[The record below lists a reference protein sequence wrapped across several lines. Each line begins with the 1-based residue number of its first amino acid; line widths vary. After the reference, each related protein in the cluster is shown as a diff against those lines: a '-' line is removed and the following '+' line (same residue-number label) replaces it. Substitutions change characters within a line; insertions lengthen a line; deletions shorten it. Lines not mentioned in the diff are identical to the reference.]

1 MQRISLIG
9 IIILLLSPFSVSWA
23 QAPEWSKGLVW
34 YQIFPERF
42 RNGDLTNEPN
52 KERAKGPEG
61 WSLSS
66 WTSDWYAR
74 THWEQQETPN
84 FYDIVRERR
93 YGGDLQ
99 GVIDQLDYLQ
109 GLGIGGI
116 YFNPVFD
123 AQSMHKYDATYYH
136 HIDRNFGPN
145 PTADITQFASE
156 NPADPSTWAWS
167 SADSLFLQLIQQAHQ
182 RGIKVIIDGVF
193 NHTGTEFW
201 AFQHLLEH
209 QEDSPYKH
217 WYSVLSFDDPSTSE
231 NEFDYEGWW
240 GFKGLPVF
248 KETGGN
254 LSSGAKKHIFE
265 ITKRWMD
272 PNGDGDPSDGVDGW
286 RLDVASEVGKPFWKE
301 WHALVRSINPE
312 AFTVAEIWD
321 EKGLE
326 YVGDTLFS
334 SVMNYPFAYA
344 SKGFFIDETI
354 DAYELTNRLADL
366 QRSYGPG
373 YEHSLQNLFDS
384 HDTPRVATQIRN
396 PGSPYNPDAYP
407 KQGYKVGAPTNKELQ
422 KLSLMAVFQLS
433 WPGAPMIYYGTETG
447 MWGADDP
454 DDRKPMI
461 WSDMQ
466 YEAEKNHPYGWERGV
481 DSVGF
486 NADLFEHYSGLVQLR
501 MSSEAL
507 RKGELSVLETDKSTV
522 LAYERIAEKDAVL
535 VIINHQDN
543 VFWMESKLWNQVSAK
558 YSNEFTSLGQKTD
571 LRVTHHEKNYKVRSN
586 GLVIQENKQGIL
598 PYSYVIYRAHK

>member
-74 THWEQQETPN
+74 AHWEQQETPN

-507 RKGELSVLETDKSTV
+507 RKGELSVLETDKSKV
-522 LAYERIAEKDAVL
+522 LAYERISEKDSVL

-571 LRVTHHEKNYKVRSN
+571 LRVTHHEKNYEVRSN

>member
-74 THWEQQETPN
+74 AHWEQQETPN

-543 VFWMESKLWNQVSAK
+543 VFWMESKLWNQVSDK
-558 YSNEFTSLGQKTD
+558 YSNEFISLGQKTD
-571 LRVTHHEKNYKVRSN
+571 LRVTHHEKNYEVRSN

>member
-74 THWEQQETPN
+74 AHWEQQETPD

-145 PTADITQFASE
+145 PTSDITQFASE

-571 LRVTHHEKNYKVRSN
+571 LRVTHHEKNYEVRSN

>member
-74 THWEQQETPN
+74 AHWEQQETPD

-344 SKGFFIDETI
+344 SKEFFIDETI

-396 PGSPYNPDAYP
+396 PGTPYNPDAYP

-543 VFWMESKLWNQVSAK
+543 VFWMESKLLNQVSAK
-558 YSNEFTSLGQKTD
+558 YFNELTSLGQKTD
-571 LRVTHHEKNYKVRSN
+571 LRVTHHEKNYEVRSN

>member
-74 THWEQQETPN
+74 AHWEQQETPD

-145 PTADITQFASE
+145 PTADINQFASE

-248 KETGGN
+248 KETDGN
-254 LSSGAKKHIFE
+254 LSSGAKKYIFE

-507 RKGELSVLETDKSTV
+507 RKGELSVLETDKSKV
-522 LAYERIAEKDAVL
+522 LAYERIAEKDSVL

-543 VFWMESKLWNQVSAK
+543 VFWMESKLLNQVSAK
-558 YSNEFTSLGQKTD
+558 YFNELTSLGQKTD
-571 LRVTHHEKNYKVRSN
+571 RRVTHHEKNYEVRSN

>member
-9 IIILLLSPFSVSWA
+9 FVILLLSPFSVSWA
-23 QAPEWSKGLVW
+23 QAPEWSNGLVW

-52 KERAKGPEG
+52 KERARGPEG

-74 THWEQQETPN
+74 AQWEQQATPN

-109 GLGIGGI
+109 DLGIGGI

-145 PTADITQFASE
+145 PTADLTQFANE

-167 SADSLFLQLIQQAHQ
+167 SADSLFLQLIQQAHK
-182 RGIKVIIDGVF
+182 RGIRVIIDGVF

-209 QEDSPYKH
+209 QEESPYKH
-217 WYSVLSFDDPSTSE
+217 WYTVRSFDDPSTSE

-254 LSSGAKKHIFE
+254 LSSGAKEHIFA
-265 ITKRWMD
+265 ITTRWMD

-286 RLDVASEVGKPFWKE
+286 RLDVASEVGKPFWNE
-301 WHALVRSINPE
+301 WHALVRSINPA

-321 EKGLE
+321 EKGVG
-326 YVGDTLFS
+326 YVGDSLFS

-354 DAYELTNRLADL
+354 DANELSSRLLNL
-366 QRSYGPG
+366 QRSYGRG

-384 HDTPRVATQIRN
+384 HDTPRIATQIRN
-396 PGSPYNPDAYP
+396 SGSPYNPDAYP
-407 KQGYKVGAPTNKELQ
+407 KEGYQVGAPTKKELQ
-422 KLSLMAVFQLS
+422 VLSLMAVFQLS

-461 WSDMQ
+461 WSDLQ

-501 MSSEAL
+501 INSEAL
-507 RKGELSVLETDKSTV
+507 RKGELSVIETDNPKV
-522 LAYERIAEKDAVL
+522 LAYERITQKDTVL
-535 VIINHQDN
+535 VIINHQDS

-558 YSNEFTSLGQKTD
+558 YVTVFTSQDQKTD
-571 LRVTHHEKNYKVRSN
+571 PRDTQHVQNYEVRSN
-586 GLVIQENKQGIL
+586 GLVIREKKRGIS
-598 PYSYVIYRAHK
+598 PYSYVIYRAHR

>member
-74 THWEQQETPN
+74 AHWEQQETPN

-507 RKGELSVLETDKSTV
+507 RKGELSVLETDKSKV
-522 LAYERIAEKDAVL
+522 LAYERIAEKDSVL

-543 VFWMESKLWNQVSAK
+543 VFWMESKLLNQVSAK
-558 YSNEFTSLGQKTD
+558 YFSELTSLGQKTD
-571 LRVTHHEKNYKVRSN
+571 RRVTHHEKNYEVRSN

-598 PYSYVIYRAHK
+598 PYSYVIYRALR

>member
-9 IIILLLSPFSVSWA
+9 IVILLMSPFSVSWA
-23 QAPEWSKGLVW
+23 QSPEWSNGLVW

-52 KERAKGPEG
+52 KERARGPEG

-74 THWEQQETPN
+74 AQWEQQATPN

-109 GLGIGGI
+109 DLGIGGI

-145 PTADITQFASE
+145 PTADLTQFANE

-167 SADSLFLQLIQQAHQ
+167 SADSLFLQLIEQAHQ

-201 AFQHLLEH
+201 AFQHLLEY
-209 QEDSPYKH
+209 QEESPYKH
-217 WYSVLSFDDPSTSE
+217 WYTVRSFDDLSTSE

-254 LSSGAKKHIFE
+254 LSSGAKEHIFA

-272 PNGDGDPSDGVDGW
+272 PNGDGDPSDGIDGW

-301 WHALVRSINPE
+301 WHSLVRSINPD

-326 YVGDTLFS
+326 YVGDSLFS

-354 DAYELTNRLADL
+354 DANELSSRLMNL
-366 QRSYGPG
+366 QGSYGPG

-384 HDTPRVATQIRN
+384 HDTPRIATQIRN

-407 KQGYKVGAPTNKELQ
+407 KQGYKVGAPTKKELRV
-422 KLSLMAVFQLS
+422 LSLMAVFQLS

-461 WSDMQ
+461 WSDLQ
-466 YEAEKNHPYGWERGV
+466 YDDEKNHPYGWDRGV

-486 NADLFEHYSGLVQLR
+486 NTDLFEHYSGLVQLR
-501 MSSEAL
+501 MNSEAL
-507 RKGELSVLETDKSTV
+507 RKGEISVLETDNPKV
-522 LAYERIAEKDAVL
+522 LAYERISEKDVVL
-535 VIINHQDN
+535 VIINHQDS
-543 VFWMESKLWNQVSAK
+543 VLWMESKLWNQVSAK
-558 YSNEFTSLGQKTD
+558 YFSVLTSQGPKTD
-571 LRVTHHEKNYKVRSN
+571 PRVTQHVQNYEVRSN
-586 GLVIQENKQGIL
+586 GLVIQEKKRGIS
-598 PYSYVIYRAHK
+598 PYSYVLYREHR

>member
-1 MQRISLIG
+1 
-9 IIILLLSPFSVSWA
+9 
-23 QAPEWSKGLVW
+23 
-34 YQIFPERF
+34 
-42 RNGDLTNEPN
+42 
-52 KERAKGPEG
+52 
-61 WSLSS
+61 
-66 WTSDWYAR
+66 
-74 THWEQQETPN
+74 
-84 FYDIVRERR
+84 
-93 YGGDLQ
+93 
-99 GVIDQLDYLQ
+99 LQ

-486 NADLFEHYSGLVQLR
+486 NADLFEHYSGLVLLR

-507 RKGELSVLETDKSTV
+507 RKGELSVLETDKSKV
-522 LAYERIAEKDAVL
+522 LAYERISEKDSVL

-543 VFWMESKLWNQVSAK
+543 VFWMESKLLNQVSAK
-558 YSNEFTSLGQKTD
+558 YFNELTSLGQKTD
-571 LRVTHHEKNYKVRSN
+571 RRVTHHEKNYEVRSN

>member
-74 THWEQQETPN
+74 AHWEQQETPN

-571 LRVTHHEKNYKVRSN
+571 LRVTHHEKNYEVRSN

>member
-9 IIILLLSPFSVSWA
+9 IVILLLSPFSVSWA

-52 KERAKGPEG
+52 KERARGPEG
-61 WSLSS
+61 WTLSS

-74 THWEQQETPN
+74 AQWEQQETPN

-99 GVIDQLDYLQ
+99 GVIDRLDYLQ
-109 GLGIGGI
+109 DLGIGGI

-145 PTADITQFASE
+145 PTADITQFVNE
-156 NPADPSTWAWS
+156 NPADPATWAWS

-209 QEDSPYKH
+209 QEESPYKH
-217 WYSVLSFDDPSTSE
+217 WYFVLSFDDPSTSE

-254 LSSGAKKHIFE
+254 LSSGAKEHIFA

-286 RLDVASEVGKPFWKE
+286 RLDVASEVGTAFWVE
-301 WHALVRSINPE
+301 WHALVRSINPD

-326 YVGDTLFS
+326 YVGDSLFS

-344 SKGFFIDETI
+344 SKGFFIDKTI
-354 DAYELTNRLADL
+354 DANELTSRLAELHD
-366 QRSYGPG
+366 RYGDG
-373 YEHSLQNLFDS
+373 FEHSLQNLFDS
-384 HDTPRVATQIRN
+384 HDTPRILTQIKN
-396 PGSPYNPDAYP
+396 PGAPYNPDAYP
-407 KQGYKVGAPTNKELQ
+407 SQGYELAAPTSKDFQ
-422 KLSLMAVFQLS
+422 TLSLMAVFQLS
-433 WPGAPMIYYGTETG
+433 WPGAPMIYYGTEAG

-461 WSDMQ
+461 WPDLTYQ
-466 YEAEKNHPYGWERGV
+466 AEIEHPYGWERQI
-481 DSVGF
+481 DSVRF
-486 NADLFEHYSGLVQLR
+486 NTSIYEHYASLIQLR
-501 MSSEAL
+501 KDSESL
-507 RKGELSVLETDKSTV
+507 LNGNVTLLETNDPDV
-522 LAYERIAEKDAVL
+522 LAYERKSEEERVL
-535 VIINHQDN
+535 VIINHQDT
-543 VFWMESKLWNQVSAK
+543 VYWIEPTLWNQASGSYSAK
-558 YSNEFTSLGQKTD
+558 LPYLVQKKDRTLMPNQQQD
-571 LRVTHHEKNYKVRSN
+571 LVLTN
-586 GLVIQENKQGIL
+586 GLTVKDEKRGIS
-598 PYSYVIYRAHK
+598 PYSYLIYRVRE

>member
-74 THWEQQETPN
+74 AHWEQQETPD

-248 KETGGN
+248 KETDGN

-396 PGSPYNPDAYP
+396 PGSPYNPDANP

-507 RKGELSVLETDKSTV
+507 RKGELSVLETDKSKV
-522 LAYERIAEKDAVL
+522 LAYERISEKDSVL

-543 VFWMESKLWNQVSAK
+543 VFWMESKLLNQVSAK
-558 YSNEFTSLGQKTD
+558 YFNELTSLGQKTD
-571 LRVTHHEKNYKVRSN
+571 RRVTHHEKNYEVRSN

>member
-74 THWEQQETPN
+74 AHWEQQETPD

-145 PTADITQFASE
+145 PTADINQFASE

-248 KETGGN
+248 KETDGN

-344 SKGFFIDETI
+344 SKEFFIDEKI

-366 QRSYGPG
+366 QCSYGPG

-396 PGSPYNPDAYP
+396 PGTPYNPDAYP

-507 RKGELSVLETDKSTV
+507 RKGELSVLETDKSKV
-522 LAYERIAEKDAVL
+522 LAYERIAEKDSVL

-543 VFWMESKLWNQVSAK
+543 VFWMESKLLNQVSAK
-558 YSNEFTSLGQKTD
+558 YFNELTSLGQKTD
-571 LRVTHHEKNYKVRSN
+571 RRVTHHEKNYEVRSN

>member
-52 KERAKGPEG
+52 KERAKVPEG

-74 THWEQQETPN
+74 AHWEQQETPD

-507 RKGELSVLETDKSTV
+507 RKGELSVLETDKSKV
-522 LAYERIAEKDAVL
+522 LAYERIAEKDSVL

-543 VFWMESKLWNQVSAK
+543 VFWMESKLLNQVSAK
-558 YSNEFTSLGQKTD
+558 YFNELTSLGQKTD
-571 LRVTHHEKNYKVRSN
+571 RRVTHHEKNYEVRSN

>member
-74 THWEQQETPN
+74 AHWEQQETPN

-507 RKGELSVLETDKSTV
+507 RKGELSVLETDKSKV
-522 LAYERIAEKDAVL
+522 LAYELIAEKDSVL

-543 VFWMESKLWNQVSAK
+543 VFWMESKLLNQVSAK
-558 YSNEFTSLGQKTD
+558 YFKELTSLGQKTD
-571 LRVTHHEKNYKVRSN
+571 RRVTHHEKNYEVRSN

>member
-74 THWEQQETPN
+74 AHWEQQETPN

-366 QRSYGPG
+366 QRSYGSG

-507 RKGELSVLETDKSTV
+507 RKGELSVLETDKSKV
-522 LAYERIAEKDAVL
+522 LAYERIAEKDSVL

-543 VFWMESKLWNQVSAK
+543 VFWMESKLLNQVSAK
-558 YSNEFTSLGQKTD
+558 YFKELTSLGQKTD
-571 LRVTHHEKNYKVRSN
+571 RRVTHHEKNYEVRSN